1 MMGHPV
7 TKTTTYS
14 GTDCHKWARRAIN
27 AGKAVFG
34 IDSIIGIKV
43 AGQWGLSG
51 FPVTLN
57 DEDAVLS
64 QRGVYVQAPGG
75 MTQQFLSPLLDS
87 ELSITFE
94 FYADWLP
101 PKMDPKTMQIELDED
116 CPECGASLAECNI
129 GDAACPG
136 CGVVIGDGGDDAN
149 DLED

>member
-1 MMGHPV
+1 MGHPV

-57 DEDAVLS
+57 DEDAVL
-64 QRGVYVQAPGG
+64 
-75 MTQQFLSPLLDS
+75 
-87 ELSITFE
+87 
-94 FYADWLP
+94 
-101 PKMDPKTMQIELDED
+101 
-116 CPECGASLAECNI
+116 
-129 GDAACPG
+129 
-136 CGVVIGDGGDDAN
+136 
-149 DLED
+149 